1 MKGTYKDGD
10 IIIIRFT
17 ADWCA
22 PCKRVSETIKN
33 SKDIQDYVSSISGFI
48 TLDVDSSTE
57 VVLKGYKITKPSS
70 IPHFVKLKFDG
81 DSWKEV
87 SALSGAYPEQVLLN
101 WMKK

>member
-1 MKGTYKDGD
+1 MKNNFKDGD

-33 SKDIQDYVSSISGFI
+33 SKDIQAYVATLSGFL
-48 TLDVDSSTE
+48 TLDVDSNSE
-57 VVLKGYKITKPSS
+57 IFLKGYKLTKPSS
-70 IPHFVKLKFDG
+70 IPHFVKLRFDG
-81 DSWKEV
+81 DKWVEV
-87 SALSGAYPEQVLLN
+87 SALSGAYPEQVLLD